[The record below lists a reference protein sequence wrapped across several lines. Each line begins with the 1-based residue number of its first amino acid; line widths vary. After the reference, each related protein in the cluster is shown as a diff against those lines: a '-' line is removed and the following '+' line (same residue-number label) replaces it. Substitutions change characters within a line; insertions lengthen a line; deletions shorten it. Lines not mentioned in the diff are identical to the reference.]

1 MRLIASG
8 WFSSEVSSKN
18 FSITLK
24 SAVLIVNLRI
34 LSELHEQC
42 QVGLEKNIGK
52 HLFISNILLMEKS
65 RGSRSANTTALI
77 AIFLK
82 QLVVIF

>member
-52 HLFISNILLMEKS
+52 TFIYFKHSAYGEIS
-65 RGSRSANTTALI
+65 RFTIG
-77 AIFLK
+77 
-82 QLVVIF
+82 